1 MGERPPAETSRLSPS
16 AHLSSFRAQLLAVG
30 TDGNS
35 DFGLIQQL
43 YRKEALV
50 YDRAI
55 NEVARR
61 IGQTDSQSARA
72 EEIVTKSR
80 AALGLTLYPWVAG
93 FYKSSG
99 TKVRDDDESTFRI
112 YAQDWAIRQLKSCV
126 AAIAALTIGDYHR
139 YLASELLTDMEAV
152 KLKEVQ
158 DQIDQFAQRPEA
170 QRLVEKLRRQY
181 EEILWVIESRMSVDP
196 VTARCLSYLMNCVSE
211 GFLTDAA
218 TAALVM
224 RGNDSAG
231 SRAVRNPL
239 QVLDVADVASVF
251 NQSPRK
257 ITSMVSKIRRAA
269 LEHSEIGY
277 FADPCDA
284 AMMWIRVVPSD
295 GIANDDELGGA
306 SS

>member
-1 MGERPPAETSRLSPS
+1 MGERPPAEASRLSPS

-55 NEVARR
+55 NEIARR
-61 IGQTDSQSARA
+61 IGYTNSQSGRA
-72 EEIVTKSR
+72 EEIVSRSR
-80 AALGLTLYPWVAG
+80 AALGMTLLPYVAG

-99 TKVRDDDESTFRI
+99 AKARDGDENTFRTF
-112 YAQDWAIRQLKSCV
+112 AQEWAIKQLKSCV
-126 AAIAALTIGDYHR
+126 TVIAALTVGDYHR
-139 YLASELLTDMEAV
+139 FLASELLTDMEAT

-158 DQIDQFAQRPEA
+158 GQIDQFEQRPEA
-170 QRLVEKLRRQY
+170 QRLVEKLRHQY
-181 EEILWVIESRMSVDP
+181 EEILLVIESRMSVDP
-196 VTARCLSYLMNCVSE
+196 VTARCLSYLLNCTSE

-218 TAALVM
+218 TAALIM

-239 QVLDVADVASVF
+239 QVLDVADVASIF

-284 AMMWIRVVPSD
+284 AMMWIRVEPSD
-295 GIANDDELGGA
+295 GLVNDDELGGA

>member
-1 MGERPPAETSRLSPS
+1 MGEIPPAETSRLSPS

-35 DFGLIQQL
+35 DFSLIQHL

-61 IGQTDSQSARA
+61 IGQTNSQSGRA

-80 AALGLTLYPWVAG
+80 AALGLTLIPMVAG
-93 FYKSSG
+93 FYRSTG
-99 TKVRDDDESTFRI
+99 TTARDDDESTFRI
-112 YAQDWAIRQLKSCV
+112 YAQDWAVKQLKSC
-126 AAIAALTIGDYHR
+126 AAVVAALTIGDYHR
-139 YLASELLTDMEAV
+139 FLASEILTDVEAA

-158 DQIDQFAQRPEA
+158 DQIDQFAKRPEA
-170 QRLVEKLRRQY
+170 QRLVEKLRHQY
-181 EEILWVIESRMSVDP
+181 EEILLVIESRMSVDP
-196 VTARCLSYLMNCVSE
+196 VTARCLSYLMNCTSE

-218 TAALVM
+218 TAALIM

-239 QVLDVADVASVF
+239 QVLDVADVASIF
-251 NQSPRK
+251 NLSPRK

-284 AMMWIRVVPSD
+284 AMMWIRVEPRD
-295 GIANDDELGGA
+295 RLANVDELGGT

>member
-1 MGERPPAETSRLSPS
+1 MGERQPAETDRLSPS

-30 TDGNS
+30 TDGNN

-61 IGQTDSQSARA
+61 IGQTNSQMGLA

-80 AALGLTLYPWVAG
+80 TALGLTLIPYVYG
-93 FYKSSG
+93 FYRRTGSEA
-99 TKVRDDDESTFRI
+99 RDDDESEFRA
-112 YAQDWAIRQLKSCV
+112 YAQEWAIKQLKSC
-126 AAIAALTIGDYHR
+126 AAVIAALTIGDYHR
-139 YLASELLTDMEAV
+139 FLASELLTDMEAA

-158 DQIDQFAQRPEA
+158 DQIDQFEKRPEA

-196 VTARCLSYLMNCVSE
+196 VTARCLSYLMDCTSE

-218 TAALVM
+218 TAALIM

-239 QVLDVADVASVF
+239 QVLDVADVASIF
-251 NQSPRK
+251 DQSPRK

-269 LEHSEIGY
+269 LEHSEISY

-284 AMMWIRVVPSD
+284 AMMWFRVVPSD
-295 GIANDDELGGA
+295 SGAHNDELGGA

>member
-1 MGERPPAETSRLSPS
+1 MGDRPPAEVSRLSPS

-61 IGQTDSQSARA
+61 IGQTSSQSGQA
-72 EEIVTKSR
+72 EEVVMKSR
-80 AALGLTLYPWVAG
+80 AALGLTLLPHVAG
-93 FYKSSG
+93 FYRSTGAKA
-99 TKVRDDDESTFRI
+99 RDDDENTFRI
-112 YAQDWAIRQLKSCV
+112 YAQDWAIKQLKSC
-126 AAIAALTIGDYHR
+126 AAVIAALTIGDYHR
-139 YLASELLTDMEAV
+139 FLASELLTDMEAA

-158 DQIDQFAQRPEA
+158 DQIDQFERRPEA

-196 VTARCLSYLMNCVSE
+196 VTARCLSYLMNCYSE

-218 TAALVM
+218 TAALIM

-239 QVLDVADVASVF
+239 QVLDVTDVAAIF
-251 NQSPRK
+251 DQSPRK

-284 AMMWIRVVPSD
+284 AMMWIRVEPSD
-295 GIANDDELGGA
+295 GLANDDELGGA